1 MPMEDLEDS
10 AKEELKRAD
19 HLIYVTLKYTRTS
32 EVIKNTIKRLISAF
46 DYSILEVLE
55 YLKHKKKI
63 KVVPTITKLRA
74 ELLQGLLPETKYY
87 IEFYFLLK
95 QIDKAELK
103 KKEEYRKNVALI
115 AFDRKGMPLEINI
128 DTLKKYYDKTHEFI
142 EIIDEITR

>member
-1 MPMEDLEDS
+1 MEDLEDS

-55 YLKHKKKI
+55 YLKRKKKI
-63 KVVPTITKLRA
+63 KIVPSIPKLRA
-74 ELLQGLLPETKYY
+74 ELLQDVLPETKYY

-95 QIDKAELK
+95 QIDKSELK
-103 KKEEYRKNVALI
+103 RKEEYRKNVALV
-115 AFDRKGMPLEINI
+115 AADRKGIPIEINI
-128 DTLKKYYDKTHEFI
+128 ETLKKYYDKTHEFI